1 MSWPEDLPSGPT
13 QQSCKAKL
21 RITHPKVTVPAMSRW
36 CCPPPVIKT
45 KTTPQSHT
53 ISRALLQTTKAL
65 QKRIKTD
72 KEVSMVIGKFTLY
85 SPTQYTLYLNDPA
98 GLQHLWY
105 ISSKNTWA
113 VHLKAQRKIMIQTDS
128 NSTCGP
134 QETSPRNYHPET
146 MGDPRS
152 EILRMR
158 NMINMMCKYVKA
170 GDYLYNQGFQVE
182 SQRPRRQVTDARI
195 GRSVFNP
202 LLHMSSQRCSGHQYK
217 NIYIVRFNKGKPDPR
232 RISISIW
239 SK

>member
-1 MSWPEDLPSGPT
+1 MSWPEDIPSGPT

-113 VHLKAQRKIMIQTDS
+113 VQIAPVVHRKL
-128 NSTCGP
+128 
-134 QETSPRNYHPET
+134 HPET
-146 MGDPRS
+146 ITQKLWAILGQKFS
-152 EILRMR
+152 E
-158 NMINMMCKYVKA
+158 C
-170 GDYLYNQGFQVE
+170 E
-182 SQRPRRQVTDARI
+182 
-195 GRSVFNP
+195 
-202 LLHMSSQRCSGHQYK
+202 
-217 NIYIVRFNKGKPDPR
+217 
-232 RISISIW
+232 IW
-239 SK
+239 STWCANMWKLEITSTTKDSRLNRKDLEDKSLMRG